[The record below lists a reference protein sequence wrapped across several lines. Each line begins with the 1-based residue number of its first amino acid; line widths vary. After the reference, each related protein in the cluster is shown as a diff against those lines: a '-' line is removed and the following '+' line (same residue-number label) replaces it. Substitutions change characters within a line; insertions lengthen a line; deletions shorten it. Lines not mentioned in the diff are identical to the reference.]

1 MLRGTG
7 RDRGYAGVRRA
18 PEHLTFTFTHVMD
31 PEQEDYSPECECRTP
46 YRCTCDSYEN
56 LKNLYYARG
65 SNDPWKKEEMPTDG
79 INKRQDK
86 GKSNLLVCTRDPRG
100 RGWGVG
106 GRAGGPPAC
115 PKPPKTGGSP
125 PSLTR
130 CHSNSNVGL
139 LLFRP
144 PGPEPNVNSVLARH
158 VSRDYPESL
167 LRPVEPP
174 HMTGGEP
181 ARGPQEGLGTRVLR
195 SNAVT
200 AQPLSPNAQD
210 MCPSRQSRAPTAGVR

>member
-7 RDRGYAGVRRA
+7 RDHGYVGVRRA

-65 SNDPWKKEEMPTDG
+65 SNDPWKKEEMPTNG

-100 RGWGVG
+100 REWGVG
-106 GRAGGPPAC
+106 GELADPPPAQNHQ
-115 PKPPKTGGSP
+115 KLGGRLPP
-125 PSLTR
+125 LRNVLQTR
-130 CHSNSNVGL
+130 TLGCCCSD
-139 LLFRP
+139 RP

-181 ARGPQEGLGTRVLR
+181 ARGPQEGLETRVLR

-200 AQPLSPNAQD
+200 AQPLSRNAQD
-210 MCPSRQSRAPTAGVR
+210 RCPSRQSRAPTTA